1 MHTLSHGDDH
11 RLGLCPCFSH
21 VLAPEPA
28 GSTASISM
36 QHGRRTNIEGSFH
49 ATLEATPVHD
59 DGNSHCHSVVAIA
72 LECWWNRGLDSS
84 PRKEKILRPGDA
96 NNRHTPTPTPTQPS
110 PKPPPSPSVSESS
123 PNAQTRPF
131 RPMSQAWTR
140 EKKRVACLRRSIL
153 VGVASKLLR
162 SRTPPPVRRRR
173 RPTPPF
179 SENAIHSPECE
190 WDTI

>member
-1 MHTLSHGDDH
+1 MFLS
-11 RLGLCPCFSH
+11 CFSPR
-21 VLAPEPA
+21 APEPA
-28 GSTASISM
+28 GSTALISM
-36 QHGRRTNIEGSFH
+36 QHGRRTNIKGSFQSVVTGAVTG

-96 NNRHTPTPTPTQPS
+96 NSRHTPTPTPTQPS

-131 RPMSQAWTR
+131 RPMSQAWTKG
-140 EKKRVACLRRSIL
+140 KKRVACLRRSIL